1 MSVKSIKEDAF
12 EEEVVKSELPGLIDF
27 WAEWCGPCKAV
38 SPILEEIST
47 EMSDSIKIVKVNIDE
62 NPNIPS
68 QYGVQSIPTL
78 IIFKKGEVVATKIG
92 MSSKNELLSWINTS
106 IYNLLF

>member
-1 MSVKSIKEDAF
+1 
-12 EEEVVKSELPGLIDF
+12 
-27 WAEWCGPCKAV
+27 
-38 SPILEEIST
+38 
-47 EMSDSIKIVKVNIDE
+47 MSDSIKIVKVNIDE

-68 QYGVQSIPTL
+68 QYGVQSITTL

-106 IYNLLF
+106 I

>member
-12 EEEVVKSELPGLIDF
+12 EEEVVKSELPVLIDF
-27 WAEWCGPCKAV
+27 WAEWCGPCKEV

-68 QYGVQSIPTL
+68 QYVVQSIPTL

-106 IYNLLF
+106 I

>member
-12 EEEVVKSELPGLIDF
+12 EEEVVKSELPVLIDF
-27 WAEWCGPCKAV
+27 WAEWCGPCKEV
-38 SPILEEIST
+38 SPILE
-47 EMSDSIKIVKVNIDE
+47 VNIDE

-68 QYGVQSIPTL
+68 QYGDQSIPTL

-106 IYNLLF
+106 I

>member
-12 EEEVVKSELPGLIDF
+12 EEEVVKSELPVLIDF
-27 WAEWCGPCKAV
+27 WAEWCGPCKEV

-92 MSSKNELLSWINTS
+92 MSSMSELLSWINTS
-106 IYNLLF
+106 F

>member
-12 EEEVVKSELPGLIDF
+12 EEEVVKSELPVLIDF
-27 WAEWCGPCKAV
+27 WAEWCGPCKEV

-47 EMSDSIKIVKVNIDE
+47 EMSDSIKIVKVNIDQ

-106 IYNLLF
+106 I

>member
-12 EEEVVKSELPGLIDF
+12 EEEVVKSELPVLIDF
-27 WAEWCGPCKAV
+27 WAEWCGPCKEV

-62 NPNIPS
+62 NPNIPN

-78 IIFKKGEVVATKIG
+78 IIFKKGEVVAT
-92 MSSKNELLSWINTS
+92 
-106 IYNLLF
+106 